1 MVKNR
6 GNELYYRNL
15 RRQIKRL
22 QRAMQLPLHVATY
35 EDTLESA
42 VAFISAWKM
51 DAFTHEC
58 RYTITMDSNAKSDGF
73 QSSCHGVAY
82 DNPAIQHRLA
92 GCEIDVNSPVAL
104 GMPLDGLLP
113 SVPTANAFPMAPQAV
128 AQESICSVDVVC
140 DASPFSINAGSHSLR
155 Q

>member
-1 MVKNR
+1 MAKNR

-22 QRAMQLPLHVATY
+22 KRAMQLPLHVTTF
-35 EDTLESA
+35 EDTLISA

-104 GMPLDGLLP
+104 GMPLDRLLP
-113 SVPTANAFPMAPQAV
+113 GVPTANAFPMAPEAV
-128 AQESICSVDVVC
+128 VQESICLVDVVC